1 MFLLPE
7 TEKKKKNSL
16 CYQIKYQHKNI
27 QEQAATTEDILCS
40 SNLVTNRAAEEQKQ
54 DTQVRVCCC
63 SARVLPRKE
72 ECSSRTRNAY
82 SNQKKSTQHCSPFYP
97 YGTSPQEE
105 RGPALQEQP
114 RNKIA
119 SVIWSAEQ
127 TPNLWIW

>member
-105 RGPALQEQP
+105 RGPASQETA
-114 RNKIA
+114 K
-119 SVIWSAEQ
+119 EQ
-127 TPNLWIW
+127 NR